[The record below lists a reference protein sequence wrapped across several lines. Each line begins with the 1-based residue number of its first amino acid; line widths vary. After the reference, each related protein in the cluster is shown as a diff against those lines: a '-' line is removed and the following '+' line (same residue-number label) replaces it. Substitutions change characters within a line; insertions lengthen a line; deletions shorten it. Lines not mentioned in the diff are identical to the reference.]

1 MANRRR
7 LCLLASIVMTAVLL
21 FAGCGIQPEEPPLPS
36 TPVVI
41 PTATLPDTFT
51 SALELSARKTT
62 LEDAS
67 SIIGTIIP
75 VPGYLP
81 LDYEIQETY
90 IEDSTV
96 ILLISDEKIE
106 KELVT
111 HTDAAGTRQRYEFQL
126 KMRMS
131 ICWYNDQ
138 FPMPFGK
145 APYERVMI
153 NENMGFVI
161 GHDDRNIIWWR
172 CSPEPLPQFFDFYLS
187 ANIGLPKE
195 ELKRVA
201 ESVPTP
207 EYVPHPN
214 PTQPLKAEILVGE
227 SIVVPQGE
235 TETITIRVISQSTEL
250 VEVSVFL
257 ESEPPPGVQV
267 EFQPDTFNLNSNESV
282 DVEVTLMVDPAAP
295 PPKWSRRPP
304 PPKGFALLDSA
315 ITETARYSL
324 TICFSW
330 SFPVYVDEGEE
341 ARRPICNSIKLR
353 FEEPPP
359 PPPGMVT
366 LKEASEAVEFPIS
379 IQLPRYMP
387 EGTEPPFVGLVV
399 TPEEPH
405 GVVVHY
411 ATFQVIMVPEPGV
424 TGPSAEAVGERTT
437 IRRRQVLVGENRVD
451 WWVYDIHYSIV
462 SDQVP
467 IEEQIIVAE
476 SMMLIGPGSGSWLE
490 QE

>member
-1 MANRRR
+1 
-7 LCLLASIVMTAVLL
+7 MTAVLL

-138 FPMPFGK
+138 FPGSFAK
-145 APYERVMI
+145 APLERVTI
-153 NENMGFVI
+153 KGNRGFVI
-161 GHDDRNIIWWR
+161 VHDDRNIIWWR
-172 CSPEPLPQFFDFYLS
+172 WSPEPHPQLFEFYLS
-187 ANIGLPKE
+187 ANIGLSKE
-195 ELKRVA
+195 ELVKVA
-201 ESVPTP
+201 ESVPIP
-207 EYVPHPN
+207 KYVPHPN
-214 PTQPLKAEILVGE
+214 PTRPLKAEILVGE
-227 SIVVPQGE
+227 SIVVPQGK
-235 TETITIRVISQSTEL
+235 TEKIAIRVISQSTEL
-250 VEVSVFL
+250 VEALVFL
-257 ESEPPPGVQV
+257 DSEPPPGVQV
-267 EFQPDTFNLNSNESV
+267 KFQPDTFNLNPNDSV
-282 DVEVTLMVDPAAP
+282 DVEVTLIVDPTAP

-304 PPKGFALLDSA
+304 PPKGLAPLDSA
-315 ITETARYSL
+315 ITETAYYSL
-324 TICFSW
+324 AVCFSW
-330 SFPVYVDEGEE
+330 SFPIYVDEGEE
-341 ARRPICNSIKLR
+341 ARRPICNSIRLR